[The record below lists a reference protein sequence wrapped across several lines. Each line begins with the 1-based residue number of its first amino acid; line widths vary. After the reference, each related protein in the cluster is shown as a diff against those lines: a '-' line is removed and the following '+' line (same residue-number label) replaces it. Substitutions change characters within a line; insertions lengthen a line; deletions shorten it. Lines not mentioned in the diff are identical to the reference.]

1 MSAAEKDI
9 NTALSVRLTEI
20 QTAGVPPIAYEN
32 AEYTPVEGTLYLQEL
47 FLPNIKDAV
56 GIAHTSADDYEG
68 LYQVSVMA
76 GRGDR
81 RFAAQEQARLISL
94 HFPRGAEYT
103 YNGVKVKI
111 TKTSISQ
118 SIIETTSI
126 GSFSGRDNWYSV
138 PVTIE
143 WRAIV

>member
-9 NTALSVRLTEI
+9 NTALSVRLAEF
-20 QTAGVPPIAYEN
+20 QTDGEPPIAYEN
-32 AEYTPVEGTLYLQEL
+32 AEYTPVEGTLYLRES

-56 GIAHTSADDYEG
+56 GVAHTSADDYEG

-81 RFAAQEQARLISL
+81 RFDAQEQARLISL

-103 YNGVKVKI
+103 FNSIKVKI
-111 TKTSISQ
+111 TSARVSQ
-118 SIIETTSI
+118 GITDE
-126 GSFSGRDNWYSV
+126 GWYSV

>member
-9 NTALSVRLTEI
+9 NTALSVRLAEL

-32 AEYTPVEGTLYLQEL
+32 AEYTPVEGSLYLRES

-56 GIAHTSADDYEG
+56 GVAHTSADDYEG
-68 LYQVSVMA
+68 LYQVSVMD

-81 RFAAQEQARLISL
+81 RFDAQEQARLISL

-103 YNGVKVKI
+103 YNGVTVKI
-111 TKTSISQ
+111 TGTRLASAIT
-118 SIIETTSI
+118 ED
-126 GSFSGRDNWYSV
+126 GWYQI
-138 PVTIE
+138 PVTIS
-143 WRAIV
+143 WRALV

>member
-9 NTALSVRLTEI
+9 NTALSVRLAEI

-32 AEYTPVEGTLYLQEL
+32 AEYTPVEGTLYLRES

-56 GIAHTSADDYEG
+56 GVAHTSADDYEG

-81 RFAAQEQARLISL
+81 RFDAQEQARLISL

-103 YNGVKVKI
+103 FNSIKVKI
-111 TKTSISQ
+111 TSARVSQ
-118 SIIETTSI
+118 GITDE
-126 GSFSGRDNWYSV
+126 GWYSV

>member
-9 NTALSVRLTEI
+9 NTALSVRLAEL
-20 QTAGVPPIAYEN
+20 QTAGVPPIAWEN
-32 AEYTPVEGTLYLQEL
+32 AEYTPVEGTLYLRES

-56 GIAHTSADDYEG
+56 GVAHTSADDYEG

-81 RFAAQEQARLISL
+81 RFDAQEQARLISL

-103 YNGVKVKI
+103 YNGVTVKI
-111 TKTSISQ
+111 TGTRLASAIT
-118 SIIETTSI
+118 ED
-126 GSFSGRDNWYSV
+126 GWYQI
-138 PVTIE
+138 PVTIS
-143 WRAIV
+143 WRALV

>member
-9 NTALSVRLTEI
+9 NTALSVRLAEI

-32 AEYTPVEGTLYLQEL
+32 AEYTPVEGTLYLRES

-56 GIAHTSADDYEG
+56 GVAHTSADDYEG

-81 RFAAQEQARLISL
+81 RFAAQEQAMLIAM

-103 YNGVKVKI
+103 YNGVTVKI
-111 TKTSISQ
+111 TGTRLASAIT
-118 SIIETTSI
+118 ED
-126 GSFSGRDNWYSV
+126 GWYQT
-138 PVTIE
+138 PVTIS
-143 WRAIV
+143 WRALV

>member
-9 NTALSVRLTEI
+9 NTALSVRLAEL

-32 AEYTPVEGTLYLQEL
+32 AEYTPVEGSLYLRES

-56 GIAHTSADDYEG
+56 GVAHTSADDYEG
-68 LYQVSVMA
+68 LYQVSVMD

-81 RFAAQEQARLISL
+81 RFDAQEQARLISL

-103 YNGVKVKI
+103 YNGVTVKI
-111 TKTSISQ
+111 TGTRLASAI
-118 SIIETTSI
+118 T
-126 GSFSGRDNWYSV
+126 GDGWYQI
-138 PVTIE
+138 PVTIS
-143 WRAIV
+143 WRALV

>member
-9 NTALSVRLTEI
+9 NTALSVRLAEL

-32 AEYTPVEGTLYLQEL
+32 AEYTPVEGTLYLRES

-56 GIAHTSADDYEG
+56 GVAHTSADDYEG
-68 LYQVSVMA
+68 LYQVSVMD

-81 RFAAQEQARLISL
+81 RFDAQEQARLISL

-103 YNGVKVKI
+103 YNGVKVKRTGARLESAI
-111 TKTSISQ
+111 TEDGWHHLPLTRRLRAHVHA
-118 SIIETTSI
+118 
-126 GSFSGRDNWYSV
+126 GS
-138 PVTIE
+138 
-143 WRAIV
+143 AM

>member
-9 NTALSVRLTEI
+9 NTALSVRLAEI

-32 AEYTPVEGTLYLQEL
+32 AEYTPVEGTLYLREA

-56 GIAHTSADDYEG
+56 GVAHTSADDYEG
-68 LYQVSVMA
+68 LYQVSVMD

-81 RFAAQEQARLISL
+81 RFDAQEQARLISL

-103 YNGVKVKI
+103 YNGVTVKI
-111 TKTSISQ
+111 TGTRLASAIT
-118 SIIETTSI
+118 ED
-126 GSFSGRDNWYSV
+126 GWYQV
-138 PVTIE
+138 PVTIS
-143 WRAIV
+143 WRALV

>member
-9 NTALSVRLTEI
+9 NTALSVRLAEI

-32 AEYTPVEGTLYLQEL
+32 AEYTPVEGTLYLRES

-56 GIAHTSADDYEG
+56 GVAHTSADDYEG
-68 LYQVSVMA
+68 LYQVSVMD

-81 RFAAQEQARLISL
+81 RFDAQEQARLISL

-103 YNGVKVKI
+103 YNGVTVKI
-111 TKTSISQ
+111 TGARLASAIT
-118 SIIETTSI
+118 ED
-126 GSFSGRDNWYSV
+126 GWYQI
-138 PVTIE
+138 PVTIS
-143 WRAIV
+143 WRALV

>member
-1 MSAAEKDI
+1 LA
-9 NTALSVRLTEI
+9 EI

-32 AEYTPVEGTLYLQEL
+32 AEYTPVEGTLYLRES

-56 GIAHTSADDYEG
+56 GVAHTSADDYEG
-68 LYQVSVMA
+68 LYQVSVMD

-103 YNGVKVKI
+103 YNGVTVKI
-111 TKTSISQ
+111 TGTDYHLLSPKTAGIRSRLQ
-118 SIIETTSI
+118 SV
-126 GSFSGRDNWYSV
+126 GGRSFELG
-138 PVTIE
+138 I
-143 WRAIV
+143 

>member
-9 NTALSVRLTEI
+9 NTALSVRLAEF
-20 QTAGVPPIAYEN
+20 QTDGEPPIAYEN
-32 AEYTPVEGTLYLQEL
+32 AEYTQVEGTLYLQES
-47 FLPNIKDAV
+47 FLPNIKEAV

-81 RFAAQEQARLISL
+81 RFDAQEQARLISL

-103 YNGVKVKI
+103 FNSIKVKI
-111 TKTSISQ
+111 TSARVSQ
-118 SIIETTSI
+118 GITDE
-126 GSFSGRDNWYSV
+126 GWYSV

>member
-9 NTALSVRLTEI
+9 NTALSVRLAEL

-32 AEYTPVEGTLYLQEL
+32 AEYTPVEGTLYLRES

-56 GIAHTSADDYEG
+56 GVAHTSADDYEG
-68 LYQVSVMA
+68 LYQVSVMD

-81 RFAAQEQARLISL
+81 RFDAQEQARLISL

-103 YNGVKVKI
+103 YNGVMVKI
-111 TKTSISQ
+111 TGTRLASAIT
-118 SIIETTSI
+118 ED
-126 GSFSGRDNWYSV
+126 GWYQI
-138 PVTIE
+138 PVTIS
-143 WRAIV
+143 WRALV

>member
-9 NTALSVRLTEI
+9 NTALSVRLAEL

-32 AEYTPVEGTLYLQEL
+32 AEYTPVEGTLYLRES

-56 GIAHTSADDYEG
+56 GVAHTSADDYEG
-68 LYQVSVMA
+68 LYQVSVMD

-81 RFAAQEQARLISL
+81 RFDAQEQARLISL

-103 YNGVKVKI
+103 YNGVTVKI
-111 TKTSISQ
+111 TGTRLASAIT
-118 SIIETTSI
+118 EE
-126 GSFSGRDNWYSV
+126 GWYQI
-138 PVTIE
+138 PVTIS
-143 WRAIV
+143 WRALV